1 MKAVAIIPARYHSTR
16 FPGKALAKLLNK
28 PLIQWVWEAVN
39 NSNLFD
45 QVMVATDSV
54 KIKEA
59 VDNFG
64 GIAILTS
71 KEHQSGT
78 DRIAEVAESL
88 DCDIIVNVQGDEPL
102 INQKVLFPLLQ
113 VMQDTSLPI
122 ASLMTPI
129 KDLSLLSNPN
139 LVKVVVDNISNALYF
154 SRSVIPYNRDNI
166 PLVDYWQHIGVY
178 AYRRN
183 ALMRLVKLPSG
194 KLEQAEKLEQLR
206 ALENGIPIKMIK
218 TEYNGIGVDT
228 PEDLLK
234 LESLLKEMDYET

>member
-54 KIKEA
+54 KIKEV

-88 DCDIIVNVQGDEPL
+88 DSDIIVNVQGDEPL
-102 INQKVLFPLLQ
+102 INQKVLTSLLQ
-113 VMQDTSLPI
+113 IFEDSSIQI
-122 ASLMTPI
+122 ASLMTKI
-129 KDLSLLSNPN
+129 KDLKQLSNPN

>member
-54 KIKEA
+54 KIKEV

-88 DCDIIVNVQGDEPL
+88 DSDIIVNVQGDEPL
-102 INQKVLFPLLQ
+102 INQKVLTSLLQ
-113 VMQDTSLPI
+113 IFEDSSIQI
-122 ASLMTPI
+122 ASLMTKI
-129 KDLSLLSNPN
+129 KDLKQLSNPN

-166 PLVDYWQHIGVY
+166 HFEDYWQHIGVY

-234 LESLLKEMDYET
+234 LESLLKEMDYEA

>member
-54 KIKEA
+54 KIKEV

-88 DCDIIVNVQGDEPL
+88 DSDIIVNVQGDEPL
-102 INQKVLFPLLQ
+102 INQKVLSSLLKIFEDSSIQ
-113 VMQDTSLPI
+113 I
-122 ASLMTPI
+122 ASLMTKI
-129 KDLSLLSNPN
+129 KDLKQLSNPN

-166 PLVDYWQHIGVY
+166 HF
-178 AYRRN
+178 
-183 ALMRLVKLPSG
+183 
-194 KLEQAEKLEQLR
+194 
-206 ALENGIPIKMIK
+206 
-218 TEYNGIGVDT
+218 
-228 PEDLLK
+228 ED
-234 LESLLKEMDYET
+234 

>member
-54 KIKEA
+54 KIKEV

-88 DCDIIVNVQGDEPL
+88 DSDIIVNVQGDEPL
-102 INQKVLFPLLQ
+102 INQKVLSSLLKIFEDSSIQ
-113 VMQDTSLPI
+113 I
-122 ASLMTPI
+122 ASLMTKI
-129 KDLSLLSNPN
+129 KDLKQLSNPN

-166 PLVDYWQHIGVY
+166 HFEDYWQHIGVY